1 MHTFIIA
8 LQCSADYVVTNKT
21 VMEVRNIGRRLYQ
34 FSLAT
39 AASLLS
45 HTIHT
50 VPTLHSYNA
59 YILKSSL
66 QYVFYPF
73 IPVAR
78 IVANYLLRLL
88 LISDNV
94 VFIFY

>member
-34 FSLAT
+34 FSRAT

-50 VPTLHSYNA
+50 VPTLHS

-78 IVANYLLRLL
+78 IVAN
-88 LISDNV
+88 
-94 VFIFY
+94 